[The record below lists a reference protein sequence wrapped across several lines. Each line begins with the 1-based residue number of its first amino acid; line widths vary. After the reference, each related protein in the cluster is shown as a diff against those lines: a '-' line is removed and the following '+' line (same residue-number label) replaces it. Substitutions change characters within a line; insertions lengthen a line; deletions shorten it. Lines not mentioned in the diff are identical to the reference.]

1 MVKLVQQQKG
11 DPMADLSELP
21 DDTPQ
26 EEYDRRTRERYE
38 QMQAQRQKGAED
50 ARDRILQQTYSS
62 GQKEAQLQRIEDK
75 LDRILR
81 IIDDGK

>member
-1 MVKLVQQQKG
+1 
-11 DPMADLSELP
+11 MADLSELP

-38 QMQAQRQKGAED
+38 QMQAQRQKGADD
-50 ARDRILQQTYSS
+50 ARDRILQQAYSS

-75 LDRILR
+75 LDRVLSILG
-81 IIDDGK
+81 DAK